1 MKPQLP
7 IMPITE
13 QPIMEQLI
21 TPLQIMPQRPQ
32 EITPPLQITQ
42 PPLITQPEK
51 IMQPLNLPMPRVMIT
66 PLNPIMPQLKPHPL
80 KLQVRDTGLLVKNWP
95 RPTLDSYP
103 PKFL

>member
-1 MKPQLP
+1 MKPQ
-7 IMPITE
+7 PITE
-13 QPIMEQLI
+13 PQPITQITEQLI
-21 TPLQIMPQRPQ
+21 TPLLIMPQRPQ